1 MNIRARLQQPKQPTR
16 TPPEW
21 RLQAAQ
27 VKALRRAKQAGWP
40 IRVEGD
46 MNSGRRTL
54 KEAGIAAATG
64 INHGAA
70 DLRIFLPGG
79 RLLMAENKTGKGKL
93 SAEQIEAHA
102 EFKALGHEV
111 IVIQTDSEEDAT
123 DALMAAVSSRL
134 GMPIPAWTPPSLA
147 AQPASDNAA
156 LPMPPKSKK
165 RRVRAS

>member
-1 MNIRARLQQPKQPTR
+1 MNIRARLQQPKSTPAR

-54 KEAGIAAATG
+54 RESGIAAATG
-64 INHGAA
+64 INPGAA

-93 SAEQIEAHA
+93 STEQIEAHA
-102 EFKALGHEV
+102 EFKQLGHDV
-111 IVIQTDSEEDAT
+111 VVIQTDSEEEAA

-134 GMPIPAWTPPSLA
+134 GLPIPQWAPPV
-147 AQPASDNAA
+147 DN
-156 LPMPPKSKK
+156 PN
-165 RRVRAS
+165 